1 MADASSVTVQV
12 LRANQ
17 EFYDAFSAGSGAAMR
32 ALWARETTISCVHP
46 GLPPLIG
53 REAVLRSFDEV
64 LGQGPRFQLNCIEP
78 QVTLLADCALVTCFE
93 AAGTEIAHLAATNVF
108 VREEEEWRM
117 VHHHAG
123 PLSKPH
129 TPLGFVN

>member
-1 MADASSVTVQV
+1 MADTSSATSQV

-17 EFYDAFSAGSGAAMR
+17 QFYDAFSAGSGTAMR
-32 ALWARETTISCVHP
+32 SLWAREGTISCVHP
-46 GLPPLIG
+46 GHPPLIG
-53 REAVLRSFDEV
+53 REAVLGSFDEI

-78 QVTLLADCALVTCFE
+78 QVTLFADCALVTCFE
-93 AAGTEIAHLAATNVF
+93 AAGTEMAHLAATNVF
-108 VREEEEWRM
+108 VREEEEWRL

-129 TPLGFVN
+129 KPRGIVN